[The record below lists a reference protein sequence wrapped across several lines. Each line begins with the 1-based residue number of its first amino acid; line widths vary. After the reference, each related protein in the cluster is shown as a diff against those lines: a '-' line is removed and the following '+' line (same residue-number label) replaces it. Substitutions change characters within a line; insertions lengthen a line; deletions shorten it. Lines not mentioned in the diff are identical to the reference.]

1 MDKIS
6 YSIVLK
12 NKTRDSAKWYGRI
25 RQNGK
30 ERLIPISQVKA
41 EAERWLRRVQLAY
54 DEACDLEE
62 HHEPIP
68 VEITEAILTVD
79 STPVIARKR
88 GSEGVLSLRSVV
100 DRWEAKMRLEGKSE
114 RTISNYTRICREIF
128 DLNLPLT
135 SLNKDLI
142 DQIMASKAHLKSA
155 SRRHVAEMLKVLV
168 KFCMEEYA
176 LPGSTLMAIPNI
188 KAIHEERPCWTRE
201 EMQRIIAEIEHP
213 NESVQEQFKL
223 YCTMLA
229 AIGCRQGEGALV
241 RWEDYKDGCITFRA
255 TTTKSRTARTV
266 PVPFSV
272 QKGLAKWLRPSGL
285 IFDLIPTTQS
295 GRYTILKRAL
305 DKLGLP
311 GSLHTFRHSA
321 STLLYKSCNDLKA
334 CSQVLG
340 HDPATA
346 LRYYQQTRGAE
357 ELRRVVDVDLPSW

>member
-12 NKTRDSAKWYGRI
+12 NASRKSAKWYGRI
-25 RQNGK
+25 RQNGR
-30 ERLIPISQVKA
+30 ERLVPISQVKA

-68 VEITEAILTVD
+68 PEITEAILTVD

-88 GSEGVLSLRSVV
+88 GSEGVLSLREAV

-114 RTISNYTRICREIF
+114 RTIANYMRICKEIF
-128 DLNLPLT
+128 DLSLPVT
-135 SLNKDLI
+135 ALNKDLI
-142 DQIMASKAHLKSA
+142 DKIMASKAHLKSA

-176 LPGSTLMAIPNI
+176 LPGSTLMAIPII

-201 EMQRIIAEIEHP
+201 EMQRIIAEIEHQ

-311 GSLHTFRHSA
+311 GSLHTFRHSV
-321 STLLYKSCNDLKA
+321 STLLYKSSNDIKA
-334 CSQVLG
+334 CSQILG
-340 HDPATA
+340 HGPQVA
-346 LRYYQQTRGAE
+346 LAYYQQTRGAE
-357 ELRRVVDVDLPSW
+357 ELRKIVDIDLPSW

>member
-1 MDKIS
+1 MDKIC

-12 NKTRDSAKWYGRI
+12 IASRKSAKWYGRI
-25 RQNGK
+25 RQNGR

-68 VEITEAILTVD
+68 PEIAEAILTVD

-114 RTISNYTRICREIF
+114 RTIANYTRICREIF
-128 DLNLPLT
+128 DLNSPLT
-135 SLNKDLI
+135 DLNKNLI
-142 DQIMASKAHLKSA
+142 DSIMARKAHLKSA
-155 SRRHVAEMLKVLV
+155 SRRHVAEMLKVLAR
-168 KFCMEEYA
+168 FCIEEFNIQPSILKY
-176 LPGSTLMAIPNI
+176 IPNI
-188 KAIHEERPCWTRE
+188 KAIHEERPCWTKE
-201 EMQRIIAEIEHP
+201 QMILIISYIEHP

-223 YCTMLA
+223 YCQMMA
-229 AIGCRQGEGALV
+229 AIGSRQGETALL
-241 RWEDYKDGCITFRA
+241 RWEDYQDGCVTFRA
-255 TTTKSRTARTV
+255 DTTKARVARTV
-266 PVPFSV
+266 PVPYSV
-272 QKGLAKWLRPSGL
+272 QMGLAKWLRPSGL

-295 GRYTILKRAL
+295 GRYTILKKAL
-305 DKLGLP
+305 DKAGLP
-311 GSLHTFRHSA
+311 GSLHTWRHSA
-321 STLLYKSCNDLKA
+321 STLLYKASNDLKA
-334 CSQVLG
+334 VSQILG

-346 LRYYQQTRGAE
+346 LRYYQATRGPQ

>member
-1 MDKIS
+1 MEKIS

-54 DEACDLEE
+54 DEACDLEA

-68 VEITEAILTVD
+68 PEITEAILTVD

-88 GSEGVLSLRSVV
+88 GSEGVLSLREAV
-100 DRWEAKMRLEGKSE
+100 DRWEAKLRLIGRSE
-114 RTISNYTRICREIF
+114 RTISNYMRISREIL
-128 DLNLPLT
+128 DLSLPVT
-135 SLNKDLI
+135 AFNKELI
-142 DQIMASKAHLKSA
+142 DKIMARKAHLKSA
-155 SRRHVAEMLKVLV
+155 SRRHVAEMIKVLA
-168 KFCMEEYA
+168 KFLIEEFNIQPSILKY
-176 LPGSTLMAIPNI
+176 IPNI

-201 EMQRIIAEIEHP
+201 EMQRIIASIEHP

-223 YCTMLA
+223 YCTLLA
-229 AIGCRQGEGALV
+229 AVGCRQSEGAAV
-241 RWEDYKDGCITFRA
+241 RWEDYKDGCLTFRA

-266 PVPFSV
+266 PIPYSV
-272 QKGLAKWLRPSGL
+272 QMGLAKWLRPSGL

-305 DKLGLP
+305 DKLGLS
-311 GSLHTFRHSA
+311 GSLHTFRKSV
-321 STLLYKSCNDLKA
+321 STLLYKSCNDIKA
-334 CSQVLG
+334 CSQILG
-340 HDPATA
+340 HGPQIA
-346 LRYYQQTRGAE
+346 LAYYQATRGPE
-357 ELRRVVDVDLPSW
+357 ELRKIVDVDLPSW